1 MGGAMTNATLSKGNP
16 VFPDFNK
23 AWDKLSHNWQ
33 AYLANA
39 ILALPLV
46 LGSLIMFLPLVW
58 AVSFSFGQPHEFF
71 KLPPPVIPSA
81 FRLDNYQ
88 VVFERV
94 DFLRFFLNSVVVTA
108 CVTIAQLITCSMA
121 GYAFARL
128 RFPGK
133 RIIFIGFLA
142 SMMVPQHVTLIPVF
156 IIIRG
161 MGLYNNLGA
170 LIVPYATSVFGT
182 FLLKQFFETIPD
194 ELEDAA
200 KIDGAGFLQ
209 IYRRIMLPL
218 AGPPLATLAIL
229 TFNSSWNNFFWPL
242 IFINSSDKMTLPL
255 GMLYLRGQDG
265 VTNSGVLM
273 AAIVLNLVPVLVFF
287 LIFQRRLVEGVTL
300 SGLKGA

>member
-1 MGGAMTNATLSKGNP
+1 MTSVAFSYGNSA
-16 VFPDFNK
+16 FQ
-23 AWDKLSHNWQ
+23 DKLKHNLG
-33 AYLANA
+33 AYLTNVV
-39 ILALPLV
+39 LALPLI
-46 LGSLIMFLPLVW
+46 LGSLLMFLPLIW

-81 FRLDNYQ
+81 MRLDNYQ
-88 VVFERV
+88 GVFERV
-94 DFLRFFLNSVVVTA
+94 DFFRFFLNSVFVTG
-108 CVTIAQLITCSMA
+108 CVTIAQIITCSMG

-133 RIIFIGFLA
+133 RIIFILFLA

-209 IYRRIMLPL
+209 IYWRIMLPL

-242 IFINSSDKMTLPL
+242 IFINSAEKMTLPL
-255 GMLYLRGQDG
+255 GMIYLRGQDG

-273 AAIVLNLVPVLVFF
+273 AAIVLNLVPVLIFF
-287 LIFQRRLVEGVTL
+287 MIFQRRLVEGVTL

>member
-1 MGGAMTNATLSKGNP
+1 MTMTNSALSTTNP
-16 VFPDFNK
+16 ILPAYEK
-23 AWDKLSHNWQ
+23 LWDKLRHKWRS
-33 AYLANA
+33 YLVNVL
-39 ILALPLV
+39 LALPLIA
-46 LGSLIMFLPLVW
+46 GALIMFLPLVW
-58 AVSFSFGQPHEFF
+58 SVSFSFGQPHEFF

-81 FRLDNYQ
+81 LRLDNYET
-88 VVFERV
+88 VFERV
-94 DFLRFFLNSVVVTA
+94 NFVRFFLNSVIVTA

-133 RIIFIGFLA
+133 RIIFILFLA
-142 SMMVPQHVTLIPVF
+142 SMMVPQHVTLIPIF

-170 LIVPYATSVFGT
+170 LIVPYATSVFGA
-182 FLLKQFFETIPD
+182 FLLKQFFETIPN

-209 IYRRIMLPL
+209 IYRLIMLPL

-273 AAIVLNLVPVLVFF
+273 AAIVLNLIPVLIFF
-287 LIFQRRLVEGVTL
+287 LIFQRHLVEGVTL

>member
-1 MGGAMTNATLSKGNP
+1 MISAATRSSQLNQSFEP
-16 VFPDFNK
+16 LWDMLRHQWR
-23 AWDKLSHNWQ
+23 AW
-33 AYLANA
+33 LANVA
-39 ILALPLV
+39 LALPLV
-46 LGSLIMFLPLVW
+46 LGSLIMFIPLLW
-58 AVSFSFGQPHEFF
+58 AVSFSFSQPHEFF

-81 FRLDNYQ
+81 IRLDNYHG
-88 VVFERV
+88 VFERV
-94 DFLRFFLNSVVVTA
+94 DFLRFFLNSVFVTG
-108 CVTIAQLITCSMA
+108 CVTIAQLITCSMG

-133 RIIFIGFLA
+133 RIIFILFLA

-161 MGLYNNLGA
+161 LGLYNNLGA
-170 LIVPYATSVFGT
+170 LIVPYATSVFGA
-182 FLLKQFFETIPD
+182 FLLKQFFETIPN

-209 IYRRIMLPL
+209 IYWRVMLPL

-242 IFINSSDKMTLPL
+242 IFINSAEKMTLPL
-255 GMLYLRGQDG
+255 GMIYLRGQDG

-273 AAIVLNLVPVLVFF
+273 AAIVLNLIPVLIFF

-300 SGLKGA
+300 SGLKGT

>member
-1 MGGAMTNATLSKGNP
+1 MISAASSSNGRPIQLYGPL
-16 VFPDFNK
+16 
-23 AWDKLSHNWQ
+23 WDKLRHQWR
-33 AYLANA
+33 AWTANV

-46 LGSLIMFLPLVW
+46 LGSLVMFIPLLW

-81 FRLDNYQ
+81 IRLDNYQ
-88 VVFERV
+88 GVFERV
-94 DFLRFFLNSVVVTA
+94 DFLRFFLNSVFVTG
-108 CVTIAQLITCSMA
+108 CVTVAQLITCSMG

-133 RIIFIGFLA
+133 RVIFILFLA

-170 LIVPYATSVFGT
+170 LIVPYAASVFGT

-209 IYRRIMLPL
+209 IYWRVMLPL

-242 IFINSSDKMTLPL
+242 IFINSAEKMTLPL
-255 GMLYLRGQDG
+255 GMIYLRGQDG
-265 VTNSGVLM
+265 VTNTGVLM
-273 AAIVLNLVPVLVFF
+273 AAIVLNLIPVLIFF
-287 LIFQRRLVEGVTL
+287 MIFQRRLVEGVTL
-300 SGLKGA
+300 SGLKGT

>member
-1 MGGAMTNATLSKGNP
+1 MISAASSSNGRLIQLYGPL
-16 VFPDFNK
+16 
-23 AWDKLSHNWQ
+23 WDKLRHQWR
-33 AYLANA
+33 AWAANV

-46 LGSLIMFLPLVW
+46 LGSLVMFIPLLW

-88 VVFERV
+88 GVFERV
-94 DFLRFFLNSVVVTA
+94 DFLRFFLNSVFVTG
-108 CVTIAQLITCSMA
+108 CVTIAQLITCSMG

-133 RIIFIGFLA
+133 RIIFILFLA

-170 LIVPYATSVFGT
+170 LIVPYAASVFGT

-209 IYRRIMLPL
+209 IYWRVMLPL

-242 IFINSSDKMTLPL
+242 IFINSAEKMTLPL
-255 GMLYLRGQDG
+255 GMIYLRGQDG

-273 AAIVLNLVPVLVFF
+273 AAIVLNLIPVLIFF
-287 LIFQRRLVEGVTL
+287 MIFQRRLVEGVTL
-300 SGLKGA
+300 SGLKGT

>member
-1 MGGAMTNATLSKGNP
+1 MTSVASASNRRLLQSYERL
-16 VFPDFNK
+16 
-23 AWDKLSHNWQ
+23 WDKLRHQWREWAANI
-33 AYLANA
+33 ALA
-39 ILALPLV
+39 IPLI
-46 LGSLIMFLPLVW
+46 LGSLIMFIPLLW

-81 FRLDNYQ
+81 FRLDNYHG
-88 VVFERV
+88 VFARV
-94 DFLRFFLNSVVVTA
+94 DFLRFFLNSVFVTG
-108 CVTIAQLITCSMA
+108 CVTVAQLITCSMG

-133 RIIFIGFLA
+133 RIIFILFLA

-161 MGLYNNLGA
+161 LGLYNNLGA
-170 LIVPYATSVFGT
+170 LIVPYAASVFGT
-182 FLLKQFFETIPD
+182 FLLKQFFETIPN

-209 IYRRIMLPL
+209 IYWRVMLPL

-242 IFINSSDKMTLPL
+242 IFINSAEKMTLPL
-255 GMLYLRGQDG
+255 GMIYLRGQDG

-273 AAIVLNLVPVLVFF
+273 AAIVLNLIPVLIFF
-287 LIFQRRLVEGVTL
+287 MIFQRRLVEGVTL

>member
-1 MGGAMTNATLSKGNP
+1 MTIAAFSYGNSA
-16 VFPDFNK
+16 FQ
-23 AWDKLSHNWQ
+23 DKLKHNLG
-33 AYLANA
+33 AYLTNVV
-39 ILALPLV
+39 LALPLI
-46 LGSLIMFLPLVW
+46 LGSLLMFLPLIW

-81 FRLDNYQ
+81 MRLDNYQ
-88 VVFERV
+88 GVFERV
-94 DFLRFFLNSVVVTA
+94 DFLRFFLNSVFVTG
-108 CVTIAQLITCSMA
+108 CVTIAQLITCSMG

-133 RIIFIGFLA
+133 RIIFILFLA

-209 IYRRIMLPL
+209 IYWRIMLPL

-242 IFINSSDKMTLPL
+242 IFINSAEKMTLPL
-255 GMLYLRGQDG
+255 GMIYLRGQDG

-273 AAIVLNLVPVLVFF
+273 AAIVLNLVPVLIFF
-287 LIFQRRLVEGVTL
+287 MIFQRRLVEGVTL

>member
-1 MGGAMTNATLSKGNP
+1 MTSVALSYGTP
-16 VFPDFNK
+16 AFQ
-23 AWDKLSHNWQ
+23 DKLRHQWR
-33 AYLANA
+33 AWLANV
-39 ILALPLV
+39 ILALPLI
-46 LGSLIMFLPLVW
+46 LGSLLMFTPLIW

-81 FRLDNYQ
+81 FRLDNYHG
-88 VVFERV
+88 VFERV
-94 DFLRFFLNSVVVTA
+94 DFLRFFLNSVFVTGCVTA
-108 CVTIAQLITCSMA
+108 AQLITCSMG
-121 GYAFARL
+121 GYGFARL
-128 RFPGK
+128 RFPGR
-133 RIIFIGFLA
+133 RIIFILFLA

-161 MGLYNNLGA
+161 LGLYNNLGA

-209 IYRRIMLPL
+209 IYWRVMLPL

-242 IFINSSDKMTLPL
+242 IFINSAEKMTLPL
-255 GMLYLRGQDG
+255 GMIYLRGQDG

-273 AAIVLNLVPVLVFF
+273 AAIVLNLVPVLIFF
-287 LIFQRRLVEGVTL
+287 MIFQRRLVEGVTL

>member
-1 MGGAMTNATLSKGNP
+1 MIGAAPSSDNHLMQPFAP
-16 VFPDFNK
+16 
-23 AWDKLSHNWQ
+23 WRDKLRNQ
-33 AYLANA
+33 APAWAANV

-46 LGSLIMFLPLVW
+46 LGSLVMFIPLLW

-71 KLPPPVIPSA
+71 KLPPPVIPSS

-88 VVFERV
+88 GVFERV
-94 DFLRFFLNSVVVTA
+94 DFFRFFLNSVFVTA
-108 CVTIAQLITCSMA
+108 CVTIAQLITCSMG

-133 RIIFIGFLA
+133 RIIFILFLA

-161 MGLYNNLGA
+161 LGMYNSLGA

-182 FLLKQFFETIPD
+182 FLLKQFFQTIPN

-209 IYRRIMLPL
+209 IYWRVMLPL

-255 GMLYLRGQDG
+255 GMIYLRGQDG

-273 AAIVLNLVPVLVFF
+273 AAIALNLAPVLIFF
-287 LIFQRRLVEGVTL
+287 MIFQRRLVQGVTL
-300 SGLKGA
+300 SGLKGI